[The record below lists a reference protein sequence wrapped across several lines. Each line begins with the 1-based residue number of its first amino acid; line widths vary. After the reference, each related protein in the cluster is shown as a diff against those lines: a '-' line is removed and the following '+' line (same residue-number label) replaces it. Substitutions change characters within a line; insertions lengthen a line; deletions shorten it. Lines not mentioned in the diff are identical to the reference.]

1 MGFAK
6 SPPPNVC
13 GRDARY
19 YERMREFSVECW
31 WNATCLRI
39 CDMSTYCHC
48 VAYGHIIPYVPLI
61 SYKTVG
67 PKHQSVAQDSSR
79 LPCCQ
84 AQPPPPSSVPS
95 PPLCLAEC
103 SRPHMRDKRGN
114 TVARKLQFRYKVAQF
129 ASRVRKEVTFVDSRS
144 NCGDC
149 RPNVNRPGAF

>member
-1 MGFAK
+1 MPSLILHYKYAGI
-6 SPPPNVC
+6 SVG
-13 GRDARY
+13 GRIIHYMSFRKKYQWDLLNLRPQMCVGGTRDITRGCVNSA
-19 YERMREFSVECW
+19 

-39 CDMSTYCHC
+39 CDMSTYFHC

-95 PPLCLAEC
+95 PPHCLAEC

-114 TVARKLQFRYKVAQF
+114 TMARSETSV
-129 ASRVRKEVTFVDSRS
+129 
-144 NCGDC
+144 
-149 RPNVNRPGAF
+149 

>member
-1 MGFAK
+1 MGYAK

-39 CDMSTYCHC
+39 CDMSTYLHC

-84 AQPPPPSSVPS
+84 AQSPPPSLPSLSRLLLSASLSAHGRIELYERQAREYSGTETSV
-95 PPLCLAEC
+95 
-103 SRPHMRDKRGN
+103 
-114 TVARKLQFRYKVAQF
+114 
-129 ASRVRKEVTFVDSRS
+129 
-144 NCGDC
+144 
-149 RPNVNRPGAF
+149 